1 MLYLEPS
8 EYEQYGLE
16 PTTSEAMVRAASAL
30 IDSLCR
36 RPSLGITQFT
46 ERVRVAP
53 GAARAR
59 LAYLPLCA
67 AEGASSPIVQIRVR
81 YGAADQ
87 MAGDALGFDFARAF
101 GLTGSWVDVD
111 ITKVECREE
120 TGEIILPLQVL
131 GLDYL
136 EAEITYTAGFAT
148 VPDTVKLA
156 CAQLV
161 RNAEATPALNVRR
174 TTLDSMQMEYFRDSV
189 VDDTITHLVAP
200 YVAMRLGA

>member
-36 RPSLGITQFT
+36 RPSLGVTQFT

-67 AEGASSPIVQIRVR
+67 AEGAIGPIVSIRVR

-111 ITKVECREE
+111 ITKVECRDE
-120 TGEIILPLQVL
+120 TGEIVLPLQVL

-136 EAEITYTAGFAT
+136 EAEITYTAGFAM

-189 VDDTITHLVAP
+189 VDDTVTRLVAP

>member
-16 PTTSEAMVRAASAL
+16 ATTSEAMVRAASAL

-36 RPSLGITQFT
+36 RPSLGVTQFT

-53 GAARAR
+53 GTARAR

-67 AEGASSPIVQIRVR
+67 ADGSASPIVRVRVR

-87 MAGDALGFDFARAF
+87 MAGDALGFDIARAF
-101 GLTGSWVDVD
+101 GLTGSWVEAD
-111 ITKVECREE
+111 ITKVEWTDQ
-120 TGEIILPLQVL
+120 TGEIGLPLQVL

-136 EAEITYTAGFAT
+136 EAEITYTAGFPT
-148 VPDTVKLA
+148 VPDSVKLA

-174 TTLDSMQMEYFRDSV
+174 TTLDTMQMEYFRDSV
-189 VDDTITHLVAP
+189 VDDTVTHLVAP

>member
-16 PTTSEAMVRAASAL
+16 ATTSEAMVRSASAL

-36 RPSLGITQFT
+36 RSSLGVMQFT
-46 ERVRVAP
+46 ERVRVAT
-53 GAARAR
+53 GMARAR
-59 LAYLPLCA
+59 LSYLPLCA
-67 AEGASSPIVQIRVR
+67 ADGAASPLVRIRVR
-81 YGAADQ
+81 YGSADQ
-87 MAGDALGFDFARAF
+87 FVGNALGCDVARAF
-101 GLTGSWVDVD
+101 GLTGSWVDIDLSQAEFVAD
-111 ITKVECREE
+111 

-131 GLDYL
+131 GLDYI

-148 VPDTVKLA
+148 VPGNVKLA

-174 TTLDSMQMEYFRDSV
+174 TTVDNMQMEYFRDSV
-189 VDDTITHLVAP
+189 VDDSVTHLLAP
-200 YVAMRLGA
+200 YVAVRLGS